1 MVIRIQVH
9 GELLDVLLSV
19 HAQFVFSTLLILDVN
34 NDGFLDEQE
43 LEALFT
49 KEVKK
54 KKKSTRTLLVSKNA
68 CKNVCIFPKYIERL
82 WTTN

>member
-54 KKKSTRTLLVSKNA
+54 KKVQELYLFQKMLARMSVFSPS
-68 CKNVCIFPKYIERL
+68 I
-82 WTTN
+82 

>member
-1 MVIRIQVH
+1 MVIHIQIH
-9 GELLDVLLSV
+9 RELLDILLSV
-19 HAQFVFSTLLILDVN
+19 HTQFVFSTLLILDVN

-54 KKKSTRTLLVSKNA
+54 KKKSTGTLLVSKNA
-68 CKNVCIFPKYIERL
+68 CKNVCIFPKYI
-82 WTTN
+82 